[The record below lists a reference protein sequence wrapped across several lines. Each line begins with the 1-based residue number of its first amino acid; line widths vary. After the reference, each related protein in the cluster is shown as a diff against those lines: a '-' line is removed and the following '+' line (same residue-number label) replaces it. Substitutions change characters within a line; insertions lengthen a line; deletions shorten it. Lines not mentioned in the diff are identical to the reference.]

1 MEERLTAYVPYCLG
15 KIKKLPEW
23 RKSPFAKMSWEEVN
37 SAIISSN
44 QELLYLIADIAKTY
58 KYDSTII
65 TRWIGLRAS
74 AVTKDFYIARTVQD
88 LKMHKL
94 TRRVWRDQNH
104 MDFIPKDDSDL
115 TTKALCLAFWTFRN
129 DWFRTIQSRSL
140 FLARWRS
147 SGLVNKSCVEEIW
160 KWQIIIFDVPA
171 RVRRRNIYQS
181 VSRKNCLNKDPL
193 IIKIQHLWIGA
204 LTSILRCPP
213 QYPK

>member
-44 QELLYLIADIAKTY
+44 QELLHLVADIAKTY

-115 TTKALCLAFWTFRN
+115 TTKALCLAFWTFRS
-129 DWFRTIQSRSL
+129 DWFRTIQSESQFSL
-140 FLARWRS
+140 SKMAQQWL
-147 SGLVNKSCVEEIW
+147 GQQEL
-160 KWQIIIFDVPA
+160 
-171 RVRRRNIYQS
+171 RRGDTEMANYY
-181 VSRKNCLNKDPL
+181 
-193 IIKIQHLWIGA
+193 
-204 LTSILRCPP
+204 LRCASASSEEE
-213 QYPK
+213 YLSECESEELSK